1 LEEWFEKTPVVIRQ
15 LGDSMLQLS
24 VPMAN
29 SFEPGQSQPRPA
41 LVAVLD
47 RLAESLRRQAN
58 TRLTVI
64 TAGDTASPAA
74 LAAARGQKVVDHL
87 VSRRIAPQ
95 RMTTQRADAPG
106 TPVLLQMQF
115 GVLPVL

>member
-1 LEEWFEKTPVVIRQ
+1 
-15 LGDSMLQLS
+15 MLQLS